1 MLNQT
6 KREKIQTLKLAYEQL
21 RSKHDALLKMIAESE
36 LPEMVYNSNAI
47 ENSSLT
53 LKETEKILLAQALM
67 REVSLRETYEATNL
81 ARVIKYLW
89 ERPNLALT
97 VENFELLHQMLLGGI
112 NDDYAGRI
120 RRAGEYVRVGWH
132 IAPPPEQVRPMLEE
146 LINQYNS
153 NDSKYF
159 LDRIAEFH
167 LQFETI
173 HPFCDGNGRMGR
185 LLINLQLA
193 ALNYPPVI
201 IQNKGKR
208 DEYYPIFDKWRDNGK
223 SDMFSNY
230 LFLALSESLNKRLA
244 YLRGDEIIKLSEYA
258 KAGSFHAPALTNA
271 AKRQTIPAFRQ
282 EGTWRIAKSYVSLLS
297 HDADSLPDRRKPRG
311 TPG

>member
-1 MLNQT
+1 MINQT
-6 KREKIQTLKLAYEQL
+6 KKENLSKLKLEYEQL
-21 RSKHDALLKMIAESE
+21 RYRLNDLLKMIAESE

-47 ENSSLT
+47 ENSTLT
-53 LKETEKILLAQALM
+53 LKETEKILLEQALM

-89 ERPNLALT
+89 TRPNYELT

-120 RRAGEYVRVGWH
+120 RRTGEYVRVGWH
-132 IAPPPEQVRPMLEE
+132 IAPPPEQVKKMLEN
-146 LINQYNS
+146 LIYQYNS
-153 NDSKYF
+153 DDNKYF
-159 LDRIAEFH
+159 LEKIAEFH

-185 LLINLQLA
+185 LIINLQLA
-193 ALNYPPVI
+193 ALGYPPVI

-208 DEYYPIFDKWRDNGK
+208 EYYYPIFDEWRNKQKADK
-223 SDMFSNY
+223 FSDY
-230 LFLALSESLNKRLA
+230 LYLALSESLNKRLT
-244 YLRGDEIIKLSEYA
+244 YLRGNEIVKLSEYA
-258 KAGSFHAPALTNA
+258 KNNNISAALITNA

-282 EGTWRIAKSYVSLLS
+282 EGIWRIAKNYIRN
-297 HDADSLPDRRKPRG
+297 H
-311 TPG
+311 

>member
-6 KREKIQTLKLAYEQL
+6 KRENIQTLKLAYEQL
-21 RSKHDALLKMIAESE
+21 RNKHDALLKMIAESE

-89 ERPNLALT
+89 ERSNLALT

-132 IAPPPEQVRPMLEE
+132 IAPPPEQVRPMLED

-153 NDSKYF
+153 NDCIYF

-173 HPFCDGNGRMGR
+173 HPFCDGNGRIGR

-193 ALNYPPVI
+193 TLGYPPVI

-208 DEYYPIFDKWRDNGK
+208 EEYYPIFDQWRQRGK
-223 SDMFSNY
+223 SSMFSNY
-230 LFLALSESLNKRLA
+230 LYLALSESLNKRLA
-244 YLRGDEIIKLSEYA
+244 YLRGDEIVKLSEYV
-258 KAGSFHAPALTNA
+258 KAGGFSAPAYVNA
-271 AKRQTIPAFRQ
+271 AKRQTIPAFRL
-282 EGTWRIAKSYVSLLS
+282 EGIWRIAKTYI
-297 HDADSLPDRRKPRG
+297 RK
-311 TPG
+311 

>member
-1 MLNQT
+1 MLNQA
-6 KREKIQTLKLAYEQL
+6 KIEKIQALKLAYEQL
-21 RSKHDALLKMIAESE
+21 RGKHDDLLKMIAESE

-89 ERPNLALT
+89 TRPTLALT

-120 RRAGEYVRVGWH
+120 RRTGEYVRVGWH
-132 IAPPPEQVRPMLEE
+132 IAPAPELVRPMLEE

-153 NDSKYF
+153 DADKYF
-159 LDRIAEFH
+159 IDKIAEFH

-185 LLINLQLA
+185 LLINLQLST
-193 ALNYPPVI
+193 LGYPPVI
-201 IQNKGKR
+201 IQNKSKHE
-208 DEYYPIFDKWRDNGK
+208 EYYPIFDEWRNKGK
-223 SDMFSNY
+223 SDKFSDY
-230 LFLALSESLNKRLA
+230 LYLALSESFNKRLA
-244 YLRGDEIIKLSEYA
+244 YLHGDEIVKLSDYV
-258 KAGSFHAPALTNA
+258 KAGGFSAPVYTNA

-282 EGTWRIAKSYVSLLS
+282 EGIWRIAKNFK
-297 HDADSLPDRRKPRG
+297 R
-311 TPG
+311 

>member
-1 MLNQT
+1 MITQT
-6 KREKIQTLKLAYEQL
+6 KKENLSKLKLEYEQL
-21 RSKHDALLKMIAESE
+21 RASHNDLLKMIAESE

-47 ENSSLT
+47 ENSTLT

-89 ERPNLALT
+89 TRPNFELSVT
-97 VENFELLHQMLLGGI
+97 NFELLHQMLLGGI

-120 RRAGEYVRVGWH
+120 RHSGEYVRVGWH
-132 IAPPPEQVRPMLEE
+132 IAPAPELVKSMLED
-146 LINQYNS
+146 IIHQYNS
-153 NDSKYF
+153 NNDKFF
-159 LDRIAEFH
+159 LEKIAEFH

-185 LLINLQLA
+185 LIINLQLA
-193 ALNYPPVI
+193 ALGYPPVI

-208 DEYYPIFDKWRDNGK
+208 EEYYPIFDEWRDKHK
-223 SDMFSNY
+223 SDKFSDY
-230 LFLALSESLNKRLA
+230 LYLALSESLHKRLA
-244 YLRGDEIIKLSEYA
+244 YLRGSEIIKLSDYIKQNSLNA
-258 KAGSFHAPALTNA
+258 SATTNA

-282 EGTWRIAKSYVSLLS
+282 EGIWRIGKLIV
-297 HDADSLPDRRKPRG
+297 
-311 TPG
+311 

>member
-1 MLNQT
+1 LWPEHKFTAMITQE
-6 KREKIQTLKLAYEQL
+6 KREKIQALRLEYEQL
-21 RSKHDALLKMIAESE
+21 RSKHDHLLKMITESE

-89 ERPNLALT
+89 TRPAFELT

-120 RRAGEYVRVGWH
+120 RRPGEYVRVGWH
-132 IAPPPEQVRPMLEE
+132 IAPPPEQVKPLLEE
-146 LINQYNS
+146 LINSYHS
-153 NDSKYF
+153 DHDKYF
-159 LDRIAEFH
+159 LDKIAEFH

-193 ALNYPPVI
+193 ALGYPPVI
-201 IQNKGKR
+201 IQNKSKKT
-208 DEYYPIFDKWRDNGK
+208 EYYPIFDEWRTK
-223 SDMFSNY
+223 SKADMFANY
-230 LFLALSESLNKRLA
+230 LFLALSESFNKRLA
-244 YLRGDEIIKLSEYA
+244 YLRGDEIVKLSEYV
-258 KAGSFHAPALTNA
+258 KAGNFSAPVYTNA

-282 EGTWRIAKSYVSLLS
+282 EGVWRITKNYIKV
-297 HDADSLPDRRKPRG
+297 
-311 TPG
+311 